1 MHFPHKHRSSY
12 FTSDRLGD
20 WKLVY
25 HYHKIGEERYELFN
39 LEDDLDES
47 DNRASSDP
55 KRLQLMVRAMGKALE
70 EADAQYVTSLEDPSQ
85 VLRPE

>member
-1 MHFPHKHRSSY
+1 
-12 FTSDRLGD
+12 LGD

-47 DNRASSDP
+47 YNRASSDP
-55 KRLQLMVRAMGKALE
+55 KRLQLMVRSMGKALE
-70 EADAQYVTSLEDPSQ
+70 EADAQYVTSMEDPSQ